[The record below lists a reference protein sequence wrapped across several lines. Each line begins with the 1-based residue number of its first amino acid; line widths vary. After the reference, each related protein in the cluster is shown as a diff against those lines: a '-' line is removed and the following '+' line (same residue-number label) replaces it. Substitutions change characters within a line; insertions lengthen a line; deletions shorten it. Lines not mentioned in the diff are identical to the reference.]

1 MKDFLREFV
10 SLINPPERLQNVKA
24 AVLGGK
30 NNISHNYVSESISL
44 DSKWIDQI
52 EAGIFHIEKIVK
64 EPKTFIKDEEYI
76 IDVER
81 AKKTSS
87 RTIRHLAS
95 HTRNIANVEND
106 EVKPKRVLTIEN
118 EEDLGIYENR
128 FIAALI
134 ERLQIFVEKRYKDI
148 NDKMTR
154 HEVTSLTMDSEFAFG
169 KTDIKYN
176 LSLVMK
182 QPPIE
187 NEELRQNLENID
199 RIDKLRKRLRI
210 MTNTEFYKT
219 LSHLKPVRPPIAKTN
234 ILKMNVD
241 YNSAYKLWL
250 YISSYTL
257 LGYSVETKDK
267 SLPVDGDYY
276 DDIIMISSLSIK
288 NLLDNDKKRQDIY
301 DTIKPKLPKK
311 KKYKLLKKVDLKP
324 NFKKDDS
331 KLEDDAVNE
340 YYYNQIKE
348 ALKQALEIPEDYDL
362 VEKKELDVAFSKFVR
377 TLGQINF
384 EMYEEII
391 NKQSYALTKKEN
403 DSPKSKAFAI
413 RQQEKIYKRYL
424 MLSNLKSDELE
435 TALRAESREYLKL
448 EKMKAEEGVDF
459 TDEIVETEPDV
470 EEQPQK
476 PIEKTQILKERAAR
490 TEKAKED
497 RINAAKKKSE
507 ATLQKKITASHK
519 KVRDLK
525 AELYLKDQQRLIDIS
540 EDNKLRKL
548 ELQKR
553 KSLKN

>member
-44 DSKWIDQI
+44 DSKWIDEI

-154 HEVTSLTMDSEFAFG
+154 HEVTSLTMDSEFAYG

-187 NEELRQNLENID
+187 TDEQRTNLENID
-199 RIDKLRKRLRI
+199 RIDNLRKRLRI
-210 MTNTEFYKT
+210 MTNTEFYKM
-219 LSHLKPVRPPIAKTN
+219 LSRLKPVRPPIAKTN

-267 SLPVDGDYY
+267 SLPVDSDYY

-301 DTIKPKLPKK
+301 ENIIPSKPKK
-311 KKYKLLKKVDLKP
+311 KKFKLLKKVDLKP

-331 KLEDDAVNE
+331 KLDDDAVNE

-348 ALKQALEIPEDYDL
+348 ALKQALEIPDDYDL
-362 VEKKELDVAFSKFVR
+362 VEKKELDLGFAKFVR

-391 NKQSYALTKKEN
+391 NKQSYALTKKEG

-476 PIEKTQILKERAAR
+476 PTEKIQILKERAAR
-490 TEKAKED
+490 TEKVKED
-497 RINAAKKKSE
+497 KINAAKKKSE
-507 ATLQKKITASHK
+507 AILQKKITASHK
-519 KVRDLK
+519 KTRDFK

-540 EDNKLRKL
+540 EDNKLRKI

-553 KSLKN
+553 RSLKN

>member
-10 SLINPPERLQNVKA
+10 SLINPPDRLQNVKA

-30 NNISHNYVSESISL
+30 NNISHNFVSESVSL
-44 DSKWIDQI
+44 DSKWIDEI

-128 FIAALI
+128 FVAALI
-134 ERLQIFVEKRYKDI
+134 ARLQIFVEKRYKDI

-154 HEVTSLTMDSEFAFG
+154 NEVTSLTMDSEFAFG
-169 KTDIKYN
+169 TTDIKYN

-187 NEELRQNLENID
+187 TDELRTNLENLD
-199 RIDKLRKRLRI
+199 RIDNLRKRLRI
-210 MTNTEFYKT
+210 MTNTEFYKM

-241 YNSAYKLWL
+241 YHAAYKLWL

-267 SLPVDGDYY
+267 NLPVDSDYY
-276 DDIIMISSLSIK
+276 DDIIMISSMSIK

-301 DTIKPKLPKK
+301 DAIKPKQPKK

-324 NFKKDDS
+324 NFKKDDT
-331 KLEDDAVNE
+331 KIDNDAVNE

-348 ALKQALEIPEDYDL
+348 ALKQALEMPEDYDL
-362 VEKKELDVAFSKFVR
+362 VEKKELDLSFSKFVR

-391 NKQSYALTKKEN
+391 NKQSYALTKKEG
-403 DSPKSKAFAI
+403 DAPKSKAFAI

-435 TALRAESREYLKL
+435 TALRAESREFLKL
-448 EKMKAEEGVDF
+448 EKMKAEEGIDLV
-459 TDEIVETEPDV
+459 DEIVETEPEV
-470 EEQPQK
+470 EEQQQK
-476 PIEKTQILKERAAR
+476 PIEKILILKERAAR
-490 TEKAKED
+490 TEKVKED
-497 RINAAKKKSE
+497 KINAAKKKSE
-507 ATLQKKITASHK
+507 ATLQKKITASRK
-519 KVRDLK
+519 KTRDLK

-540 EDNKLRKL
+540 EENKLRKV

-553 KSLKN
+553 KSVKG